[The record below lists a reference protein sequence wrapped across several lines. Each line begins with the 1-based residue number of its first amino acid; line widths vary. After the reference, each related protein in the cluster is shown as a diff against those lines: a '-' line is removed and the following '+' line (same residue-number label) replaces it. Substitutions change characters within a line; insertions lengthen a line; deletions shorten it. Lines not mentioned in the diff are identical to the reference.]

1 MLKNYLTIAWRNLL
15 KNKLFSSINI
25 IGLALG
31 MAITLLIGLWI
42 ADELQFDHYY
52 QHHDRLARAAVL
64 SYIHEDTIYTNL
76 TIQMPL
82 GNELRTKYGKD
93 LKYTSLVAGGGS
105 HIIATGDQKVSGQA
119 MYAQKDFPK
128 MFTLEMV
135 KGDRDVLKDPS
146 TCMISQSI
154 ALAIFGRQ
162 DPMNKT
168 ILIDNGIALKVGSV
182 YKDLPENTTF
192 YETACI
198 MPWENKANWWNS
210 PDPQGNWYNHN
221 GALYVQVKD
230 NVSMEQAAASVK
242 EAPTSHIKGYTEN
255 ATLFPLDKLHLYNE
269 FTNGKMSGGRIQTV
283 WLFGI
288 IGVFVLL
295 LACIN
300 FMNLSTARSE
310 RRAKEVGIRKAIG
323 SLRAQLIGQFISES
337 LAVSFLSLVLALLL
351 VQISLPF
358 FNGLADKH
366 TSLPW
371 GNGRL
376 WVLLLTFTFLTGLI
390 AGSYPAFYL
399 SAFKPI
405 KVLKGTFRVGRL
417 AAIPRKVLVVVQFT
431 VSVTLIIGTIIVF
444 RQIGYAKDRPVGYTR
459 EGLIAIGMNTDDLHK
474 HDKAIRTELLQSGAV
489 TDMGE
494 SNSLPTEISSGNGG
508 FYWKGVEPDNLFNFG
523 TISVNYDFGHTVG
536 WKVIDGRDFSRNFPG
551 DTAAV
556 MGGLIVNESA
566 VKQMGLKHPV
576 GEVVSYKG
584 TIFANVPHVI
594 VGVGKDMVM
603 ESPYAKPIPVMFFC
617 EGGNLHNMVIR
628 INPQTPIRDALAK
641 IAPVFKKYNP
651 GSPFTY
657 SFIDDIYAKKFADE
671 ERIGHLAGFFT
682 VLAVFI
688 SCLGLFGLAS
698 FMAEQRVKEI
708 GVRKVLGATVYNL
721 WKLLSKDFVTLV
733 VLSCC
738 ISIPL
743 AWYFLH
749 AWLKKYEYRTTLP
762 WWVFAAAGGG
772 ALFITLLTVSFQ
784 SIKAAIA
791 NPVKSLRTEG

>member
-42 ADELQFDHYY
+42 EDELQFDHYY

-64 SYIHEDTIYTNL
+64 AYLNKDTIYTNL

-93 LKYTSLVAGGGS
+93 LKYLSLVASGGA
-105 HIIATGDQKVSGQA
+105 HILAAGDKKVSGTA
-119 MYAQKDFPK
+119 IYAEKDFPE
-128 MFTLEMV
+128 MFTLDMV
-135 KGDRDVLKDPS
+135 RGGRDVLKDPT
-146 TCMISQSI
+146 TCMISQSM
-154 ALAIFGRQ
+154 ALAIFGHA
-162 DPMNKT
+162 DPLNKT
-168 ILIDNGIALKVGSV
+168 ILIDNGIELKVGAV

-192 YETACI
+192 YEMACI
-198 MPWENKANWWNS
+198 MPWENKSNWWNS
-210 PDPQGNWYNHN
+210 KDPQGNWYNHN

-242 EAPTSHIKGYTEN
+242 EAPTSHIQGYTEN

-269 FTNGKMSGGRIQTV
+269 STNGKMSGGRIQTV

-288 IGVFVLL
+288 IGIFVLL

-323 SLRAQLIGQFISES
+323 SLRTQLIAQFISES

-351 VQISLPF
+351 VQILLPF

-371 GNGRL
+371 GNGRF
-376 WVLLLTFTFLTGLI
+376 WVLILTFTFLTGLI

-444 RQIGYAKDRPVGYTR
+444 RQIRYAKDRPVGYNR
-459 EGLIAIGMNTDDLHK
+459 EGLIAVNMNTDDLHK
-474 HDKAIRTELLQSGAV
+474 HDEAIRTALLQSGAV

-494 SNSLPTEISSGNGG
+494 TNSLPTEISSGNGG
-508 FYWKGVEPDNLFNFG
+508 FYWKGVGPDNSYNFG
-523 TISVNYDFGHTVG
+523 TLSVNYDYGHTVG
-536 WKVIDGRDFSRNFPG
+536 WQVVEGRDFSRNFPG
-551 DTAAV
+551 DTASV

-576 GEVVSYKG
+576 GEVVNYKG

-594 VGVGKDMVM
+594 VGVVKDMVM
-603 ESPYAKPIPVMFFC
+603 ESPYDKPYPVMFFC
-617 EGGNLHNMVIR
+617 GGWVGNMVIR
-628 INPQTPIRDALAK
+628 VNPTMPMREALAK
-641 IAPVFKKYNP
+641 IEPVFKKYNP
-651 GSPFTY
+651 GSPFDFK
-657 SFIDDIYAKKFADE
+657 FIDDIYAKKFAAE
-671 ERIGHLAGFFT
+671 ERIGHLAGFFA

-708 GVRKVLGATVYNL
+708 GVRKVLGATVFNL
-721 WKLLSKDFVTLV
+721 WKLLSKDFVMLV
-733 VLSCC
+733 ILSCC

-749 AWLKKYEYRTTLP
+749 AWLEKYEYRTTLS
-762 WWVFAAAGGG
+762 WGVFAAAGGG

-791 NPVKSLRTEG
+791 NPVKSLRSE

>member
-1 MLKNYLTIAWRNLL
+1 MLKNYLTIAWRNLV
-15 KNKLFSSINI
+15 KNKMFSSINI

-31 MAITLLIGLWI
+31 MAIALLIGLWI
-42 ADELQFDHYY
+42 ADELQFDHYH
-52 QHHDRLARAAVL
+52 QHHDRLAQVGDL
-64 SYIHEDTIYTNL
+64 GFINKDTIYTNQ
-76 TIQMPL
+76 TVQMPL

-93 LKYTSLVAGGGS
+93 LKYVSLVAGGGP
-105 HIIATGDQKVSGQA
+105 HTLAAGDKKVSGA
-119 MYAQKDFPK
+119 AVYAEKDFPE
-128 MFTLEMV
+128 MFTFDMV
-135 KGDRDVLKDPS
+135 KGGRDVLKEPS
-146 TCMISQSI
+146 TCMISQSM
-154 ALAIFGRQ
+154 ALAIFGHA

-168 ILIDNGIALKVGSV
+168 ILIDNGIELKVGAV

-192 YETACI
+192 YEIACI

-210 PDPQGNWYNHN
+210 KDPQGNWYNHC
-221 GALYVQVKD
+221 GSLYVQVKD
-230 NVSMEQAAASVK
+230 HVSMEQASASIK
-242 EAPTSHIKGYTEN
+242 DAPTSHIQGYTQN
-255 ATLFPLDKLHLYNE
+255 STLLPLDKLHLYNE

-288 IGVFVLL
+288 IGIFVLL

-323 SLRAQLIGQFISES
+323 SLRSQLIGQFISES
-337 LAVSFLSLVLALLL
+337 LAVSFMSLLLALLL

-371 GNGRL
+371 GNVRF
-376 WVLLLTFTFLTGLI
+376 WVLLFTFTFLTGLI

-405 KVLKGTFRVGRL
+405 KVLKGAFRVGRL

-444 RQIGYAKDRPVGYTR
+444 RQIGYAKDRPVGYSR
-459 EGLIAIGMNTDDLHK
+459 EGLIAVGMNTDDLHK
-474 HDKAIRTELLQSGAV
+474 HNEAIRTELLQSSAV

-508 FYWKGVEPDNLFNFG
+508 FYWKGVEPDNTFNFG
-523 TISVNYDFGHTVG
+523 TIGVNYDFGHTVG
-536 WKVIDGRDFSRNFPG
+536 WKILEGRDFSRDFPG

-576 GEVVSYKG
+576 GEVVHYKG

-594 VGVGKDMVM
+594 VGVVKDMVM
-603 ESPYAKPIPVMFFC
+603 ESPYNKPVPVMFFC
-617 EGGNLHNMVIR
+617 EGYLYDMVIR
-628 INPQTPIRDALAK
+628 INPQMPLREALGK
-641 IAPVFKKYNP
+641 IEPVFKKYNP

-657 SFIDDIYAKKFADE
+657 NFIDDIYAKKFADE
-671 ERIGHLAGFFT
+671 ERIGHLAGFFA

-708 GVRKVLGATVYNL
+708 GVRKVLGATVFNL
-721 WKLLSKDFVTLV
+721 WKLLSTDFLMLV
-733 VLSCC
+733 ILSCC

-749 AWLKKYEYRTTLP
+749 AWLKKYEYRTDIS
-762 WWVFAAAGGG
+762 WWIFAAAAAG
-772 ALFITLLTVSFQ
+772 ALCITLLTVSYQ
-784 SIKAAIA
+784 AIQAALA
-791 NPVKSLRTEG
+791 NPTKSLRSE

>member
-1 MLKNYLTIAWRNLL
+1 MIKNYLTIAWRNLV
-15 KNKLFSSINI
+15 KNKLFSAINI

-31 MAITLLIGLWI
+31 MTIALMIGLWI

-52 QHHDRLARAAVL
+52 QHHDRLAQVAVL
-64 SYIHEDTIYTNL
+64 PTDKGIIYTNT

-82 GNELRTKYGKD
+82 GNELRAKYGKD
-93 LKYTSLVAGGGS
+93 FKYISLVAGVGPQV
-105 HIIATGDQKVSGQA
+105 IATGDKKVSGQA
-119 MYAQKDFPK
+119 MYAQKDFPE
-128 MFTLEMV
+128 MFSLDML
-135 KGDRDVLKDPS
+135 KGNRDALKDPS
-146 TCMISQSI
+146 TCLISQSM
-154 ALAIFGRQ
+154 ALAVFGRQ
-162 DPMNKT
+162 DPINKT
-168 ILIDNGIALKVGSV
+168 VLIANGIELKVGGV
-182 YKDLPENTTF
+182 YKDLPENTSF

-198 MPWENKANWWNS
+198 MPWENKANWFNS
-210 PDPQGNWYNHN
+210 ADPQGNWYNHC
-221 GALYVQVKD
+221 GALFVQVKD
-230 NVSMEQAAASVK
+230 NVTMEQAAASIK
-242 EAPTSHIKGYTEN
+242 DAPVSHIQGYTEN
-255 ATLFPLDKLHLYNE
+255 ATVFALDKLHLYNE

-323 SLRAQLIGQFISES
+323 SLRTQLIGQFISES
-337 LAVSFLSLVLALLL
+337 LAVSFLSLVLALVL
-351 VQISLPF
+351 VQILLPF

-366 TSLPW
+366 MSLPW

-376 WVLLLTFTFLTGLI
+376 WILLFTFTFLTGLI

-399 SAFKPI
+399 SAFNPV

-444 RQIGYAKDRPVGYTR
+444 RQIKYAKDRPVGYNR
-459 EGLIAIGMNTDDLHK
+459 EGLITVDMNTDDLHK
-474 HDKAIRTELLQSGAV
+474 NDETIRQELLRSGAV

-494 SNSLPTEISSGNGG
+494 TNSLPTEISSGNGG
-508 FYWKGVEPDNLFNFG
+508 FYWKGVEPHNSYNFG
-523 TISVNYDFGHTVG
+523 TLQVNYDYGHTVG
-536 WKVIDGRDFSRNFPG
+536 WQVVEGRDFSRSFPA
-551 DTAAV
+551 DTARV
-556 MGGLIVNESA
+556 MGGLIVNEAA
-566 VKQMGLKHPV
+566 VKLMGLKHPV
-576 GEVVSYKG
+576 GEVVNYQG

-594 VGVGKDMVM
+594 VGVIKDMVM
-603 ESPYAKPIPVMFFC
+603 ESPYAKPQPVMFFC
-617 EGGNLHNMVIR
+617 SGGYVGNMVIR
-628 INPQTPIRDALAK
+628 VNPAMPMREALAK
-641 IAPVFKKYNP
+641 MEPIFKQYNP
-651 GSPFTY
+651 GSPFDY
-657 SFIDDIYAKKFADE
+657 RFIDDIYAKKFADE
-671 ERIGHLAGFFT
+671 ERIGHLAAFFA

-708 GVRKVLGATVYNL
+708 GVRKVLGATVFNL
-721 WKLLSKDFVTLV
+721 WRLLSKDFVTLV
-733 VLSCC
+733 ILSCC

-749 AWLKKYEYRTTLP
+749 AWLEKYEYRTTLS

-791 NPVKSLRTEG
+791 NPVKSLRTE

>member
-1 MLKNYLTIAWRNLL
+1 MFKNYLTIAWRNLL

-31 MAITLLIGLWI
+31 MAIALLIGLWI

-64 SYIHEDTIYTNL
+64 PYINKDTIYTNL

-93 LKYTSLVAGGGS
+93 LKYLSLVASGGS
-105 HIIATGDQKVSGQA
+105 HILAADDKKVSGA
-119 MYAQKDFPK
+119 AIYAEKDFPE
-128 MFTLEMV
+128 MFTLDMV
-135 KGDRDVLKDPS
+135 RGGRDVLKDPT
-146 TCMISQSI
+146 TCMISQSM
-154 ALAIFGRQ
+154 ALAIFGHA

-168 ILIDNGIALKVGSV
+168 ILIDNGIELKVGAV

-192 YETACI
+192 YEMACI
-198 MPWENKANWWNS
+198 MPWENNSNWWNS
-210 PDPQGNWYNHN
+210 KDPQGNWYNHN

-242 EAPTSHIKGYTEN
+242 EAPTSHIQGYTEN

-288 IGVFVLL
+288 IGIFVLL

-323 SLRAQLIGQFISES
+323 SLRTQLIAQFISES

-351 VQISLPF
+351 VQILLPF

-371 GNGRL
+371 GNGRF
-376 WVLLLTFTFLTGLI
+376 WVLLFTFTFLTGLI

-444 RQIGYAKDRPVGYTR
+444 RQIRYAKDRPVGYNR
-459 EGLIAIGMNTDDLHK
+459 EGLIAVNMNTDDLHK
-474 HDKAIRTELLQSGAV
+474 HDEAIRTALLQSGAV

-494 SNSLPTEISSGNGG
+494 TNSLPTEISSGNVG
-508 FYWKGVEPDNLFNFG
+508 FYWKGVGPDNSYSFG
-523 TISVNYDFGHTVG
+523 TLDVNYDYGHTVG
-536 WKVIDGRDFSRNFPG
+536 WQVVEGRDFSRNFPG
-551 DTAAV
+551 DTASV

-576 GEVVSYKG
+576 GEVVNYKG

-594 VGVGKDMVM
+594 VGVIKDMVM
-603 ESPYAKPIPVMFFC
+603 ESPYDKPAPVMFFC
-617 EGGNLHNMVIR
+617 GGWVGNMVIR
-628 INPQTPIRDALAK
+628 VNPTMPMREALAK
-641 IAPVFKKYNP
+641 IEPVFKKYNP
-651 GSPFTY
+651 GSPFDFK
-657 SFIDDIYAKKFADE
+657 FIDDIYAKKFAAE
-671 ERIGHLAGFFT
+671 ERIGHLASFFA

-698 FMAEQRVKEI
+698 FTAEQRVKEI
-708 GVRKVLGATVYNL
+708 GVRKVLGATVFNL
-721 WKLLSKDFVTLV
+721 WTLLSKDFVTLV
-733 VLSCC
+733 ILSCC

-749 AWLKKYEYRTTLP
+749 AWLEKYEYRTTLS
-762 WWVFAAAGGG
+762 WWVFAATGGG

-791 NPVKSLRTEG
+791 NPVKSLRTE

>member
-1 MLKNYLTIAWRNLL
+1 MLKNYLTIAWRSLL

-31 MAITLLIGLWI
+31 MAIALLIGLWI

-64 SYIHEDTIYTNL
+64 PYIHEDTIYTNL

-93 LKYTSLVAGGGS
+93 LKYLSLVASGGS
-105 HIIATGDQKVSGQA
+105 HILAAGDKKVSGTA
-119 MYAQKDFPK
+119 IYAEKDFPE
-128 MFTLEMV
+128 MFTLDMV
-135 KGDRDVLKDPS
+135 RGGRDVLKDPT
-146 TCMISQSI
+146 TCMISQSM
-154 ALAIFGRQ
+154 ALAIFGHA

-168 ILIDNGIALKVGSV
+168 IFIDNEIELKVGAV

-192 YETACI
+192 YEMACI

-210 PDPQGNWYNHN
+210 KDPQGNWYNHN

-269 FTNGKMSGGRIQTV
+269 FTNGKMSGGRIQTI

-288 IGVFVLL
+288 IGIFVLL

-323 SLRAQLIGQFISES
+323 SLRIQLIGQFISES
-337 LAVSFLSLVLALLL
+337 LAVSFLSLMLALLL
-351 VQISLPF
+351 VLISLPF

-371 GNGRL
+371 GDVRF

-444 RQIGYAKDRPVGYTR
+444 RQIKYAKDRPVGYDR
-459 EGLIAIGMNTDDLHK
+459 EGLIAVDMNTNDLHK
-474 HDKAIRTELLQSGAV
+474 HDEAIRTELLQSGAI

-494 SNSLPTEISSGNGG
+494 TNSLPTEISSGNGG
-508 FYWKGVEPDNLFNFG
+508 FYWKGVGPGNPYNFG
-523 TISVNYDFGHTVG
+523 TLSVNYD
-536 WKVIDGRDFSRNFPG
+536 
-551 DTAAV
+551 
-556 MGGLIVNESA
+556 
-566 VKQMGLKHPV
+566 
-576 GEVVSYKG
+576 
-584 TIFANVPHVI
+584 
-594 VGVGKDMVM
+594 
-603 ESPYAKPIPVMFFC
+603 
-617 EGGNLHNMVIR
+617 VIR
-628 INPQTPIRDALAK
+628 PL
-641 IAPVFKKYNP
+641 
-651 GSPFTY
+651 SW
-657 SFIDDIYAKKFADE
+657 
-671 ERIGHLAGFFT
+671 AG
-682 VLAVFI
+682 
-688 SCLGLFGLAS
+688 
-698 FMAEQRVKEI
+698 
-708 GVRKVLGATVYNL
+708 
-721 WKLLSKDFVTLV
+721 
-733 VLSCC
+733 
-738 ISIPL
+738 
-743 AWYFLH
+743 
-749 AWLKKYEYRTTLP
+749 
-762 WWVFAAAGGG
+762 
-772 ALFITLLTVSFQ
+772 
-784 SIKAAIA
+784 
-791 NPVKSLRTEG
+791 

>member
-31 MAITLLIGLWI
+31 MAIALLIGLWI

-64 SYIHEDTIYTNL
+64 PYINKDTIYTNL

-93 LKYTSLVAGGGS
+93 LKYLSLVASGGT
-105 HIIATGDQKVSGQA
+105 HILAAGDKKVSGA
-119 MYAQKDFPK
+119 AIYAEKDFPE
-128 MFTLEMV
+128 MFTLDMV
-135 KGDRDVLKDPS
+135 RGGRDVLKDPT
-146 TCMISQSI
+146 TCMISQSM
-154 ALAIFGRQ
+154 ALAIFGHA
-162 DPMNKT
+162 DPINKT
-168 ILIDNGIALKVGSV
+168 ILIDNGIELKVGAV

-192 YETACI
+192 YEMACI

-210 PDPQGNWYNHN
+210 KDPQSNWYNHN

-242 EAPTSHIKGYTEN
+242 EAPTSHIQGYTEN

-288 IGVFVLL
+288 IGIFVLL

-323 SLRAQLIGQFISES
+323 SLRTQLIAQFISES
-337 LAVSFLSLVLALLL
+337 LAVSFLSLALALFL
-351 VQISLPF
+351 VLISLPF

-371 GNGRL
+371 GNGRF
-376 WVLLLTFTFLTGLI
+376 WILLLTFSFLTGLI

-444 RQIGYAKDRPVGYTR
+444 RQIKYAKDRPVGYDR
-459 EGLIAIGMNTDDLHK
+459 EGLIAVNMNTDDLHK
-474 HDKAIRTELLQSGAV
+474 HDEAIRTALLQSSAV

-508 FYWKGVEPDNLFNFG
+508 FYWKGVGPDNSYNFG
-523 TISVNYDFGHTVG
+523 TLDVNYDYGHTVG
-536 WKVIDGRDFSRNFPG
+536 WQVVEGRDFSRNFPG
-551 DTAAV
+551 DTASV

-576 GEVVSYKG
+576 GEVVNYKG

-594 VGVGKDMVM
+594 VGVVKDMVM
-603 ESPYAKPIPVMFFC
+603 ESPYDKPAPVMFFC
-617 EGGNLHNMVIR
+617 GGGVDNMVIR
-628 INPQTPIRDALAK
+628 VNPTKPMREALAK
-641 IAPVFKKYNP
+641 IEPVFKKYNP
-651 GSPFTY
+651 GSPFDFK
-657 SFIDDIYAKKFADE
+657 FIDDIYAKKFAAE
-671 ERIGHLAGFFT
+671 ERIGHLAGFFA

-708 GVRKVLGATVYNL
+708 GVRKVLGATVLNL
-721 WKLLSKDFVTLV
+721 WTLLSKDFVMLV
-733 VLSCC
+733 ILSCC

-749 AWLKKYEYRTTLP
+749 AWLAKYDYRTALS
-762 WWVFAAAGGG
+762 WWVFAATGGG

-791 NPVKSLRTEG
+791 NPVKSLRTE

>member
-31 MAITLLIGLWI
+31 MAIALLIGLWI
-42 ADELQFDHYY
+42 EDELQFDHYY
-52 QHHDRLARAAVL
+52 QDHDRLARAAVL
-64 SYIHEDTIYTNL
+64 PYMNKDTIYTNL

-93 LKYTSLVAGGGS
+93 LKYLSLVASGGA
-105 HIIATGDQKVSGQA
+105 HILAAGDKKVSGTA
-119 MYAQKDFPK
+119 IYAEKDFPE
-128 MFTLEMV
+128 MFTLDMV
-135 KGDRDVLKDPS
+135 RGGRDALKDPT
-146 TCMISQSI
+146 TCMISQSM
-154 ALAIFGRQ
+154 ALATFGHV
-162 DPMNKT
+162 DPINKT
-168 ILIDNGIALKVGSV
+168 ILIDNEIELKVGAV

-192 YETACI
+192 YEMACI
-198 MPWENKANWWNS
+198 MPWENKSNWWNS
-210 PDPQGNWYNHN
+210 KDPQSNWYNHN

-242 EAPTSHIKGYTEN
+242 EAPTSHIQGYTEN

-288 IGVFVLL
+288 IGIFVLL

-323 SLRAQLIGQFISES
+323 SLRTQLIAQFISES

-351 VQISLPF
+351 VQILLPF

-371 GNGRL
+371 GNGRF
-376 WVLLLTFTFLTGLI
+376 WVFLCTFTFLTGLI

-405 KVLKGTFRVGRL
+405 KVLKGTFRVGRF

-444 RQIGYAKDRPVGYTR
+444 RQIRYAKDRPVGYNR
-459 EGLIAIGMNTDDLHK
+459 EGLIAVNMNTDDLHK
-474 HDKAIRTELLQSGAV
+474 HDEAIRTALLQSGAV

-494 SNSLPTEISSGNGG
+494 TNSLPTEISSGNGG
-508 FYWKGVEPDNLFNFG
+508 FYWKGVGPDNSYNFG
-523 TISVNYDFGHTVG
+523 TLNVNYDYGHTVG
-536 WKVIDGRDFSRNFPG
+536 WQVVEGRDFSRNFPG
-551 DTAAV
+551 DTASV

-576 GEVVSYKG
+576 GEIVNYKG

-594 VGVGKDMVM
+594 VGVVKDMVM
-603 ESPYAKPIPVMFFC
+603 ESPYDKPVPVMFFC
-617 EGGNLHNMVIR
+617 GGWVGNMVIR
-628 INPQTPIRDALAK
+628 VNPTMPMREALAK
-641 IAPVFKKYNP
+641 IEPVFKKYNP
-651 GSPFTY
+651 GSPFDFK
-657 SFIDDIYAKKFADE
+657 FIDDIYAKKFAAE
-671 ERIGHLAGFFT
+671 ERIGRLAGFFA

-708 GVRKVLGATVYNL
+708 GVRKVLGATVFNL

-733 VLSCC
+733 ILSCC
-738 ISIPL
+738 ISVPL

-749 AWLKKYEYRTTLP
+749 AWLEKYQYRTTLS
-762 WWVFAAAGGG
+762 WGIFAAAGGG

-791 NPVKSLRTEG
+791 NPVKSLRTE

>member
-25 IGLALG
+25 TGLALG
-31 MAITLLIGLWI
+31 MAIALLIGLWI

-52 QHHDRLARAAVL
+52 QHHDRLARVAVL
-64 SYIHEDTIYTNL
+64 PSDKGITYTNT

-93 LKYTSLVAGGGS
+93 LKYISLVAGGGS
-105 HIIATGDQKVSGQA
+105 HIIAKGDQKVSGQA
-119 MYAQKDFPK
+119 VYAQREFPE
-128 MFTLEMV
+128 MFSLNML
-135 KGDRDVLKDPS
+135 KGNRDVLKDPS
-146 TCMISQSI
+146 TCLISQSM
-154 ALAIFGRQ
+154 ALAIFGRK
-162 DPMNKT
+162 DPINKT
-168 ILIDNGIALKVGSV
+168 ILIDNGIELTVGGV
-182 YKDLPENTTF
+182 YKDLPENTSF
-192 YETACI
+192 YELACI
-198 MPWENKANWWNS
+198 MPWENNANWFNS
-210 PDPQGNWYNHN
+210 KDPQGNWYNHC
-221 GALYVQVKD
+221 GALFVQLKE
-230 NVSMEQAAASVK
+230 NVSMEQAAAAIK
-242 EAPTSHIKGYTEN
+242 NAPVSHIQGYTEN

-310 RRAKEVGIRKAIG
+310 RRAKEVGIRKALG
-323 SLRAQLIGQFISES
+323 SLRTQLIGQFISES
-337 LAVSFLSLVLALLL
+337 IAVSFLSLILALLL

-366 TSLPW
+366 MSLPW

-376 WVLLLTFTFLTGLI
+376 WLMLFAFTFLTGLI

-444 RQIGYAKDRPVGYTR
+444 RQIKYAKDRPVGYDR
-459 EGLIAIGMNTDDLHK
+459 EGLIAVDMNTNDLHK
-474 HDKAIRTELLQSGAV
+474 NDEIIRQELLQSGAV
-489 TDMGE
+489 TDVGE
-494 SNSLPTEISSGNGG
+494 TNSLPTEISSGNGG
-508 FYWKGVEPDNLFNFG
+508 FYWKGVEPHNSYGFG
-523 TISVNYDFGHTVG
+523 TLTVNYDYGHTVG
-536 WKVIDGRDFSRNFPG
+536 WQVVEGRDFSRNFPG
-551 DTAAV
+551 DTARM
-556 MGGLIVNESA
+556 MGGLVVNEAA

-576 GEVVSYKG
+576 GEVVNYQG

-594 VGVGKDMVM
+594 VGVVKDMVM
-603 ESPYAKPIPVMFFC
+603 ESPYDKPTPVMFFC
-617 EGGNLHNMVIR
+617 GGWVGDMVIR
-628 INPQTPIRDALAK
+628 VNPKMPMREALAK
-641 IAPVFKKYNP
+641 MEPIFRKYNP
-651 GSPFTY
+651 GSPFDFK
-657 SFIDDIYAKKFADE
+657 FIDDIYAKKFADE
-671 ERIGHLAGFFT
+671 ERIGHLAGFFA

-698 FMAEQRVKEI
+698 FMAEQRIKEI
-708 GVRKVLGATVYNL
+708 GVRKVLGATVFNL

-733 VLSCC
+733 ILSCC

-749 AWLKKYEYRTTLP
+749 AWLEKYEYRTTLS

-772 ALFITLLTVSFQ
+772 ALVITLLTVSFQ

-791 NPVKSLRTEG
+791 NPVRSLRAE

>member
-1 MLKNYLTIAWRNLL
+1 
-15 KNKLFSSINI
+15 
-25 IGLALG
+25 
-31 MAITLLIGLWI
+31 
-42 ADELQFDHYY
+42 
-52 QHHDRLARAAVL
+52 
-64 SYIHEDTIYTNL
+64 
-76 TIQMPL
+76 
-82 GNELRTKYGKD
+82 
-93 LKYTSLVAGGGS
+93 
-105 HIIATGDQKVSGQA
+105 
-119 MYAQKDFPK
+119 
-128 MFTLEMV
+128 
-135 KGDRDVLKDPS
+135 
-146 TCMISQSI
+146 
-154 ALAIFGRQ
+154 
-162 DPMNKT
+162 
-168 ILIDNGIALKVGSV
+168 
-182 YKDLPENTTF
+182 
-192 YETACI
+192 
-198 MPWENKANWWNS
+198 
-210 PDPQGNWYNHN
+210 
-221 GALYVQVKD
+221 VKD

-288 IGVFVLL
+288 IGIFVLL

-323 SLRAQLIGQFISES
+323 SLRTQLIGQFISES

-351 VQISLPF
+351 VLISLPF

-371 GNGRL
+371 GNVRF
-376 WVLLLTFTFLTGLI
+376 WVLLLTFTFLTGLV

-444 RQIGYAKDRPVGYTR
+444 RQIKYAKDRPVGYDR
-459 EGLIAIGMNTDDLHK
+459 EGLIGVNMNTNDLHK
-474 HDKAIRTELLQSGAV
+474 HDEAIRTALLQSGAV

-494 SNSLPTEISSGNGG
+494 SNSLPTEITSGNGG
-508 FYWKGVEPDNLFNFG
+508 FYWKGVGPDNSYNFG
-523 TISVNYDFGHTVG
+523 TLGVNYDYGHTVG
-536 WKVIDGRDFSRNFPG
+536 WQVVEGRDFSRNFPG
-551 DTAAV
+551 DTASV

-576 GEVVSYKG
+576 GEVVNYKG

-594 VGVGKDMVM
+594 VGVVKDMVM
-603 ESPYAKPIPVMFFC
+603 ESPYDKPAPVMFFC
-617 EGGNLHNMVIR
+617 GGWADNMVIR
-628 INPQTPIRDALAK
+628 VNPTMPMREALAK
-641 IAPVFKKYNP
+641 IEPVFKKYNP
-651 GSPFTY
+651 GSPFDFK
-657 SFIDDIYAKKFADE
+657 FIDDIYAKKFAAE
-671 ERIGHLAGFFT
+671 ERIGHLAGFFA
-682 VLAVFI
+682 VLAVII

-708 GVRKVLGATVYNL
+708 GVRKVLGATVFNL

-733 VLSCC
+733 ILSCC

-749 AWLKKYEYRTTLP
+749 AWLEKYEYRTTLS
-762 WWVFAAAGGG
+762 WGIFAAAGGG

-791 NPVKSLRTEG
+791 NPVKSLRTE

>member
-31 MAITLLIGLWI
+31 MAIALLIGLWI

-52 QHHDRLARAAVL
+52 QRHDRLARAAVL
-64 SYIHEDTIYTNL
+64 PYIHKDTIYTNL

-93 LKYTSLVAGGGS
+93 LKYVSLVASGGT
-105 HIIATGDQKVSGQA
+105 HILATSEKKVSGTA
-119 MYAQKDFPK
+119 IYAEKDFPE
-128 MFTLEMV
+128 MFTLDMV
-135 KGDRDVLKDPS
+135 RGGRDVLKDPT
-146 TCMISQSI
+146 TCMISQSM
-154 ALAIFGRQ
+154 ALAIFGHA
-162 DPMNKT
+162 DPINKA
-168 ILIDNGIALKVGSV
+168 ILIDNEVQLKVGAV

-192 YETACI
+192 YEMACI

-210 PDPQGNWYNHN
+210 KDPQSNWYNHN
-221 GALYVQVKD
+221 GSLYVQVKD

-242 EAPTSHIKGYTEN
+242 EAPTSHIQGYTEN

-288 IGVFVLL
+288 IGIFVLL

-323 SLRAQLIGQFISES
+323 SLRTQLIAQFISES
-337 LAVSFLSLVLALLL
+337 LAVSFLSLGLALLL
-351 VQISLPF
+351 VVISLPF

-371 GNGRL
+371 GNGRF

-444 RQIGYAKDRPVGYTR
+444 RQIKYAKDRPVGYDR
-459 EGLIAIGMNTDDLHK
+459 EGLIAVDMNTDDLHK
-474 HDKAIRTELLQSGAV
+474 HDEAIRTALLQSGAV
-489 TDMGE
+489 MDMGE

-508 FYWKGVEPDNLFNFG
+508 FYWKGVGPDNSYNFG
-523 TISVNYDFGHTVG
+523 TLNVNYDYGHTVG
-536 WKVIDGRDFSRNFPG
+536 WRVVEGRDFSRNFPG
-551 DTAAV
+551 DTASV

-576 GEVVSYKG
+576 GEIVNYKG

-594 VGVGKDMVM
+594 VGVVKDMVM
-603 ESPYAKPIPVMFFC
+603 ESPYDKPAPVMFFC
-617 EGGNLHNMVIR
+617 GGWVGNMVIR
-628 INPQTPIRDALAK
+628 VNPTMPMREALTK
-641 IAPVFKKYNP
+641 IEPVFKKYNP
-651 GSPFTY
+651 GSPFDFK
-657 SFIDDIYAKKFADE
+657 FIDDIYAKKFAAE
-671 ERIGHLAGFFT
+671 ERVGHLAAFFA

-708 GVRKVLGATVYNL
+708 GVRKVLGATVFNL
-721 WKLLSKDFVTLV
+721 WTMLSKDFVMLV
-733 VLSCC
+733 ILSCC

-749 AWLKKYEYRTTLP
+749 AWLAKYDYRTALS
-762 WWVFAAAGGG
+762 WWVFVATGGG

-784 SIKAAIA
+784 SVKAAIA
-791 NPVKSLRTEG
+791 NPVKSLRTE

>member
-31 MAITLLIGLWI
+31 MAIALLISLWI

-64 SYIHEDTIYTNL
+64 AYINKDTIYTNL

-105 HIIATGDQKVSGQA
+105 HIIATGNQKVSGQA
-119 MYAQKDFPK
+119 MYAQKDFPE
-128 MFTLEMV
+128 MFTLDMV
-135 KGDRDVLKDPS
+135 RGGRNVLKDPT
-146 TCMISQSI
+146 TCMISQSM
-154 ALAIFGRQ
+154 ALAIFGRT

-168 ILIDNGIALKVGSV
+168 ILIDNEIELKVGAV

-192 YETACI
+192 YEVACI

-210 PDPQGNWYNHN
+210 KDPQGNWYNHN
-221 GALYVQVKD
+221 GALFVQVKD

-242 EAPTSHIKGYTEN
+242 EAPTSHIQGYTEN
-255 ATLFPLDKLHLYNE
+255 ATLFPLDKLHLYNK

-288 IGVFVLL
+288 IGIFVLL

-323 SLRAQLIGQFISES
+323 SLRTQLIGQFISES
-337 LAVSFLSLVLALLL
+337 LAVSFLSLMLALFL
-351 VQISLPF
+351 VVISLPF

-366 TSLPW
+366 MALPW
-371 GNGRL
+371 GNGRF
-376 WVLLLTFTFLTGLI
+376 WVLLLMFTFLTGLI

-444 RQIGYAKDRPVGYTR
+444 RQIKYAKDRPVGYDR
-459 EGLIAIGMNTDDLHK
+459 AGLIAIEMNTDDLHK
-474 HDKAIRTELLQSGAV
+474 HDEAIRTALLKSGAV

-508 FYWKGVEPDNLFNFG
+508 FYWKGVEPNNSYNFG
-523 TISVNYDFGHTVG
+523 TLRVNYDYGHTVG
-536 WKVIDGRDFSRNFPG
+536 WQVVEGRDFSRNFPG
-551 DTAAV
+551 DTASV

-576 GEVVSYKG
+576 GEVVNYQG

-594 VGVGKDMVM
+594 VGVVKDMVM
-603 ESPYAKPIPVMFFC
+603 ESPYDRPVPVMFFC
-617 EGGNLHNMVIR
+617 GGWVDKMVIR
-628 INPQTPIRDALAK
+628 VNPTMPMREALAK
-641 IAPVFKKYNP
+641 MEPIFKKYNP
-651 GSPFTY
+651 GGPFDFK
-657 SFIDDIYAKKFADE
+657 FIDDIYAKKFADE

-708 GVRKVLGATVYNL
+708 GVRKVLGATVFNL
-721 WKLLSKDFVTLV
+721 WKLLSKDFVMLV
-733 VLSCC
+733 ILSCC

-749 AWLKKYEYRTTLP
+749 AWLEKYEYRTTLS

-772 ALFITLLTVSFQ
+772 ALVITLLTVSFQ

-791 NPVKSLRTEG
+791 NPVKSLRTE

>member
-1 MLKNYLTIAWRNLL
+1 MMLKNYLTIAWRNLL

-31 MAITLLIGLWI
+31 MAIALLIGLWI

-52 QHHDRLARAAVL
+52 QHHDRLARAAVTP
-64 SYIHEDTIYTNL
+64 YMNKDTIYTNL

-93 LKYTSLVAGGGS
+93 LKYTSLVAGDAR
-105 HIIATGDQKVSGQA
+105 HIIAAGDQKVSGQA
-119 MYAQKDFPK
+119 MYAQEDFPE
-128 MFTLEMV
+128 MFTLDMV
-135 KGDRDVLKDPS
+135 SGRRDVLKDPT
-146 TCMISQSI
+146 TCMISQSM
-154 ALAIFGRQ
+154 ARAIFGHA

-168 ILIDNGIALKVGSV
+168 ILIDNGTELKVGAV

-192 YETACI
+192 YEMACI

-210 PDPQGNWYNHN
+210 KDPQGNWYNHN

-242 EAPTSHIKGYTEN
+242 EAPTSHIQGYTEN
-255 ATLFPLDKLHLYNE
+255 ATLFPLDKLHLYNN

-300 FMNLSTARSE
+300 FMNLSTARSQ

-323 SLRAQLIGQFISES
+323 SLRTQLIGQFISES
-337 LAVSFLSLVLALLL
+337 LAVSFLSLVLALFL
-351 VQISLPF
+351 VLISLPF

-371 GNGRL
+371 GNGRFWL
-376 WVLLLTFTFLTGLI
+376 LLLTFTFLTGLI

-444 RQIGYAKDRPVGYTR
+444 RQIKYAKDRPVGYDR
-459 EGLIAIGMNTDDLHK
+459 EGLIAVQMNTDDLHK
-474 HDKAIRTELLQSGAV
+474 HDEAIRTALLQSGAV
-489 TDMGE
+489 TSMGE

-508 FYWKGVEPDNLFNFG
+508 FYWKGVEPNNSYNFG
-523 TISVNYDFGHTVG
+523 TLQVNYDYGHTVG
-536 WKVIDGRDFSRNFPG
+536 WQVVEGRDFSREFPG
-551 DTAAV
+551 DTASV

-576 GEVVSYKG
+576 GEVVNYQG

-594 VGVGKDMVM
+594 VGVVKDMVM
-603 ESPYAKPIPVMFFC
+603 ESPYDKPLPVMFFC
-617 EGGNLHNMVIR
+617 GGWVDKMVIR
-628 INPQTPIRDALAK
+628 VNPAMPMREALAK
-641 IAPVFKKYNP
+641 MEPVFRKYNP
-651 GSPFTY
+651 GSPFDFK
-657 SFIDDIYAKKFADE
+657 FIDDIYAKKFADE
-671 ERIGHLAGFFT
+671 ERIGRLAGFFA

-708 GVRKVLGATVYNL
+708 GVRKVLGATVFNL
-721 WKLLSKDFVTLV
+721 WKLLSTDFVTLV
-733 VLSCC
+733 ILSCC

-743 AWYFLH
+743 AWYFLR
-749 AWLKKYEYRTTLP
+749 AWLEKYEYRTTLS

-791 NPVKSLRTEG
+791 NPVKSLRSE